1 MQLAKTPR
9 ILVLRRQ
16 GRPTMWLSFIAL
28 TTIFPAVAQAF
39 RGRASRDAVFWG
51 AMTLG
56 IAGPLMWVAVHY
68 AQAWQTG
75 LSATLWVT
83 IAASMTLYAIVA
95 VAFRPAW
102 RLSPLIAGYM
112 LLLGFAA
119 ILLQDTEGES
129 MQATPG
135 DRAWVS
141 VHIATA
147 VVTYGLV
154 TIAAVSAFAA
164 FLQERT
170 LKRKRTTALTR
181 HLPSIAEFRGSA
193 SNPASVRR
201 DDIGAWACH
210 WNGAAVS
217 GKRSLLADKSQDR
230 ADAGGVCRH
239 RRAADGATLGGH
251 ARAAGGESGI
261 VGLSSAHPRLPG
273 SQVRHPG
280 FDPLSACGRL
290 RAVPRGRGLDLQHPA
305 YLMCSIDRVVTWRD
319 VADAPRIMSL
329 RRVWFQCRPGWSSA
343 PRGAASASAK
353 DRPFYPLAARSTC
366 CRRG

>member
-181 HLPSIAEFRGSA
+181 HLPSIADSEALQVTLLRYGETILALGLATGMALQYRESGHFLPINHKTVLTLA
-193 SNPASVRR
+193 AFVV
-201 DDIGAWACH
+201 IGA
-210 WNGAAVS
+210 
-217 GKRSLLADKSQDR
+217 LLMAQR
-230 ADAGGVCRH
+230 LAGMRGRQ
-239 RRAADGATLGGH
+239 A
-251 ARAAGGESGI
+251 ARAALLGYLLLTLGY
-261 VGLSSAHPRLPG
+261 PG
-273 SQVRHPG
+273 VKFVTQVLIP
-280 FDPLSACGRL
+280 
-290 RAVPRGRGLDLQHPA
+290 
-305 YLMCSIDRVVTWRD
+305 
-319 VADAPRIMSL
+319 
-329 RRVWFQCRPGWSSA
+329 
-343 PRGAASASAK
+343 
-353 DRPFYPLAARSTC
+353 
-366 CRRG
+366 